1 MYFRS
6 TLHARN
12 GCYMCT
18 PFGHKQYVLW
28 SFSSMSSSFFL
39 SFSFSIFLSFFL
51 SFFHSFI
58 HSFFLHIYE
67 LWTWYLHASNMH
79 LHSLKS
85 SWTQHNSVGQLLF
98 YFIFKRRSF
107 VFLDSHVHYHQ
118 STMETAPLTMSSV
131 PFNNL
136 LHQTGHGRKS
146 PPTSGLMCYVITI
159 KLL

>member
-6 TLHARN
+6 TLQARK
-12 GCYMCT
+12 GCYIAHHSVT
-18 PFGHKQYVLW
+18 
-28 SFSSMSSSFFL
+28 SSTSYRCSEACP
-39 SFSFSIFLSFFL
+39 FLSFFL
-51 SFFHSFI
+51 SFCLTFFI
-58 HSFFLHIYE
+58 SSFLHIHE
-67 LWTWYLHASNMH
+67 LWTWYLYLSNIH

-118 STMETAPLTMSSV
+118 STMETAPLTMSSI